1 MSIARAMFA
10 GPGACLA
17 LLDGACG
24 EVELRV
30 SGGAYV
36 RLGSADWLLLARP
49 SAPFGPLSVAVRGLD
64 RLPLQPG
71 APARVIRD
79 RLVLA
84 ADAVTLE
91 RMRVRRGTP
100 IVAPSPRS
108 ADLPAMRRAAAAAH
122 TRLPNPPAALL
133 PGLAALTAGRVR
145 EAVSLLA
152 GLGEGLT
159 PAGDDVLAG
168 YAAAHL
174 TLAAPVALSPAAAGR
189 SSALGLA
196 YLRCAERGDLPEAG
210 ARLLT
215 AICRGSVTA
224 AQVSA
229 SRLRSWGRT
238 SGAALGWGINAA
250 VAQATATGPYDGPVG
265 ICAPKDAEI
274 KSSTWQASAR
284 PRPAACLSPEGG
296 RRLRERY

>member
-1 MSIARAMFA
+1 MSVARAMFA
-10 GPGACLA
+10 GPGACRA
-17 LLDGACG
+17 LVDGARG

-36 RLGSADWLLLARP
+36 RLGSAEWLLLARP
-49 SAPFGPLSVAVRGLD
+49 SAPFGPLSVAVEGLD
-64 RLPLQPG
+64 RLALHPG

-91 RMRVRRGTP
+91 RVRERRAVP
-100 IVAPSPRS
+100 IGAWSPRS
-108 ADLPAMRRAAAAAH
+108 TDLPAMRRAAAAAH
-122 TRLPNPPAALL
+122 TGLPNPPTALL
-133 PGLAALTAGRVR
+133 PGLAALTVGRVR

-168 YAAAHL
+168 YAAAQV

-196 YLRCAERGDLPEAG
+196 YLRCAERGELPEVG

-224 AQVSA
+224 ARASA

-250 VAQATATGPYDGPVG
+250 VAQATA
-265 ICAPKDAEI
+265 
-274 KSSTWQASAR
+274 SS
-284 PRPAACLSPEGG
+284 P
-296 RRLRERY
+296 